1 MGRGSFE
8 NKAFRGTKP
17 SLYRSSIMACETSS
31 IWDLPRYSSSTFFT
45 LPVSKSSEARFKA
58 RALMRRLTSLLT
70 RITLRFGYCACML
83 RATLTM
89 RWSALSE
96 PNTFR
101 ASGSAVSSITTR
113 MFPRPFPFNGI
124 QVLREEPLEYWSMIR
139 MNSRA
144 SKFLVSL
151 PFLNMSSSSSTEMGI
166 TTSCSA
172 NDSMEAWLNKITD
185 VSSTKILVGA
195 FLGMRLELKTMSKC
209 TEICWGRKVGSRC

>member
-1 MGRGSFE
+1 
-8 NKAFRGTKP
+8 
-17 SLYRSSIMACETSS
+17 
-31 IWDLPRYSSSTFFT
+31 
-45 LPVSKSSEARFKA
+45 
-58 RALMRRLTSLLT
+58 
-70 RITLRFGYCACML
+70 
-83 RATLTM
+83 
-89 RWSALSE
+89 
-96 PNTFR
+96 
-101 ASGSAVSSITTR
+101 
-113 MFPRPFPFNGI
+113 
-124 QVLREEPLEYWSMIR
+124 MIR

-209 TEICWGRKVGSRC
+209 TEICWGIKGGSRCLCSGNQARERSIF